1 MKPRYPCHS
10 QNSPFYCAWVVCL
23 QKDHFQFWPVAAIF
37 VYIYMKCRQI
47 VLNFSNLASQNG
59 KMDGEWTDLPMIFS
73 ELWSN
78 EVWYPL
84 KYIKTGRFLDVF
96 RRDRKRLV
104 LWNGLG
110 LVVKVPYSQSRGLI
124 FKTTGWLQDR
134 LTFSFFKGRL
144 NEYQESLRFDW

>member
-1 MKPRYPCHS
+1 
-10 QNSPFYCAWVVCL
+10 
-23 QKDHFQFWPVAAIF
+23 
-37 VYIYMKCRQI
+37 
-47 VLNFSNLASQNG
+47 
-59 KMDGEWTDLPMIFS
+59 MDGEWTDLPMIFS

-96 RRDRKRLV
+96 RRERKRLV

-124 FKTTGWLQDR
+124 FKTTGCLQGH
-134 LTFSFFKGRL
+134 LSFSSFWGWS
-144 NEYQESLRFDW
+144 NEYQEFQGVVLKQALTTNDHKPIVNNHKQPQTTSKWLQTTTNHYQTTTNKCKSPANNHNKNKSK